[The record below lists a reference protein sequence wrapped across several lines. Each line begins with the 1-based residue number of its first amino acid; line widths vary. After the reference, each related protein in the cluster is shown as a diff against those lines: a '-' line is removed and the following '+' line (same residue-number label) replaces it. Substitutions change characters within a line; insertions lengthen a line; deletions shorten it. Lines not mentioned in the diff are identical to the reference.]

1 MRHPKLSQPAE
12 GSVRSPRLNSIR
24 KTLYYVSQGGETV
37 SRNLTRRNF
46 LGGAAAAAAVNSS
59 QANAAEAPDKR
70 DSLPSRLL
78 GRTGAHVPIL
88 AIGGGSRLGMYE
100 EEDRAVEALN
110 LALDLGIAYIDTA
123 QGYGSGNSET
133 WVGAV
138 MADRRGE
145 AFLASKIRLRGYDE
159 AMRETEKGLQRLQ
172 TDRIDLLH
180 IHSLGDEE
188 DLKAIEAGSLRALHE
203 LRDQGVCRFIGIT
216 SHTYPDVLATALER
230 HDFDCTQMALNA
242 AKQGR
247 SRNSRDPVATPP
259 EDSFEAVALPIAL
272 RKGIGVI
279 AMKVTGQESLVGT
292 GEGKSGV
299 DRLLQYAWSLPVAT
313 AVVGMPTLDFVKEN
327 AAIARGFKPMP
338 ETEMRDFSKRLS
350 DANKHAL
357 DTHFCHHVDA

>member
-1 MRHPKLSQPAE
+1 M
-12 GSVRSPRLNSIR
+12 
-24 KTLYYVSQGGETV
+24 
-37 SRNLTRRNF
+37 SRNLTRRKF
-46 LGGAAAAAAVNSS
+46 LGSAAATAAVTSS
-59 QANAAEAPDKR
+59 QANAAESRGKSTP
-70 DSLPSRLL
+70 LPSRPL
-78 GRTGAHVPIL
+78 GKTGASVPIL

-123 QGYGSGNSET
+123 QGYGGGNSET
-133 WVGAV
+133 WVGRV
-138 MADRRGE
+138 MAAQRRDE
-145 AFLASKIRLRGYDE
+145 VFLASKIRLRDYDE
-159 AMRETEKGLQRLQ
+159 AMRETEKGLKRLQ
-172 TDRIDLLH
+172 ADQIDLLH

-188 DLKAIEAGSLRALHE
+188 DLRAIEGGSLKALYE

-259 EDSFEAVALPIAL
+259 EDSFETVALPVAL
-272 RKGIGVI
+272 RKGMGVI

-313 AVVGMPTLDFVKEN
+313 AVVGMPTLDFVKQN
-327 AAIARGFKPMP
+327 ASIARGFKPMAAD
-338 ETEMRDFSKRLS
+338 EMRDFSKTLS

-357 DTHFCHHVDA
+357 DTHFQRHVDA

>member
-1 MRHPKLSQPAE
+1 MPK
-12 GSVRSPRLNSIR
+12 
-24 KTLYYVSQGGETV
+24 
-37 SRNLTRRNF
+37 NLTRRRF
-46 LGGAAAAAAVNSS
+46 IGGVASAAAVSAS
-59 QANAAEAPDKR
+59 HANAAESGSA
-70 DSLPSRLL
+70 SNALPIRPL
-78 GRTGAHVPIL
+78 GKTGAEVPIL

-123 QGYGSGNSET
+123 QGYGGGNSET
-133 WVGAV
+133 WVGRV
-138 MADRRGE
+138 MAHRRGE
-145 AFLASKIRLRGYDE
+145 AFLASKIRLRDYDE
-159 AMRETEKGLQRLQ
+159 AMRETERGLRRLQ

-188 DLKAIEAGSLRALHE
+188 DLKAIEAGSLRALRE

-247 SRNSRDPVATPP
+247 SRNSREPVATPP
-259 EDSFEAVALPIAL
+259 EDSFEAVALPVAS
-272 RKGIGVI
+272 RKGMGII

-292 GEGKSGV
+292 AEGKSGV

-313 AVVGMPTLDFVKEN
+313 AVVGMPTLEFVREN
-327 AAIARGFKPMP
+327 AAIARRFEPMP
-338 ETEMRDFSKRLS
+338 EIEMRDFSKKLS

-357 DTHFCHHVDA
+357 DTRFHHHVDA

>member
-1 MRHPKLSQPAE
+1 MS
-12 GSVRSPRLNSIR
+12 
-24 KTLYYVSQGGETV
+24 T
-37 SRNLTRRNF
+37 NLTRRSF
-46 LGGAAAAAAVNSS
+46 LGGTVATAAVSS
-59 QANAAEAPDKR
+59 SHATAAESSGKDNA
-70 DSLPSRLL
+70 LPIRAL
-78 GRTGAHVPIL
+78 GKTGAKVPIL

-123 QGYGSGNSET
+123 QGYGGGNSET
-133 WVGAV
+133 WVGKV
-138 MADRRGE
+138 MAHRRDG
-145 AFLASKIRLRGYDE
+145 AFLASKIRLRDYDE
-159 AMRETEKGLQRLQ
+159 AMRETEKGLRRLQ
-172 TDRIDLLH
+172 TDQIDLLH

-188 DLKAIEAGSLRALHE
+188 DLKAIEAGSLRALYE

-247 SRNSRDPVATPP
+247 SRNSREPVATPP
-259 EDSFEAVALPIAL
+259 QDSFEAVALPVAL
-272 RKGIGVI
+272 RKGMGVI

-292 GEGKSGV
+292 GEGKAGV

-313 AVVGMPTLDFVKEN
+313 AVVGMPTLKFVQEN
-327 AAIARGFKPMP
+327 AAIARSFEPMP
-338 ETEMRDFSKRLS
+338 EVEMRDFSDKLS

-357 DTHFCHHVDA
+357 DTRFHHHVDA

>member
-1 MRHPKLSQPAE
+1 MSK
-12 GSVRSPRLNSIR
+12 
-24 KTLYYVSQGGETV
+24 
-37 SRNLTRRNF
+37 NLTRRNF
-46 LGGAAAAAAVNSS
+46 LGGVAAAATVTSG
-59 QANAAEAPDKR
+59 QANAAESRGKR
-70 DSLPSRLL
+70 TPLTSRPL
-78 GRTGAHVPIL
+78 GKTGASVPIL

-123 QGYGSGNSET
+123 QGYGGGNSET
-133 WVGAV
+133 WVGRV
-138 MADRRGE
+138 MAQRRDE
-145 AFLASKIRLRGYDE
+145 VFLASKIRLRDYDE
-159 AMRETEKGLQRLQ
+159 AMRETEKGLKRLQ
-172 TDRIDLLH
+172 TDQIDLLH

-188 DLKAIEAGSLRALHE
+188 DLKSIENGSLKALYE

-259 EDSFEAVALPIAL
+259 ADSFEAVALPVAL
-272 RKGIGVI
+272 RKGTGVI

-292 GEGKSGV
+292 SEGKAGV

-313 AVVGMPTLDFVKEN
+313 AVVGMPTLDFVRQN
-327 AAIARGFKPMP
+327 AEIARGFKPMP
-338 ETEMRDFSKRLS
+338 VGEMRDFSKKLS

-357 DTHFCHHVDA
+357 DTHFHHHVDA